1 VESQLVLHGVLL
13 PAAFAFALVIA
24 FARRHDRWMGI
35 SLLLAFAISIS
46 HFDPIVA
53 QPRQGAWTTIVLC
66 LGLMV
71 GVATIAN
78 HRGGSRVGRGI
89 ACAIAGCA
97 GALMLAM
104 PEWIAAERRLALA
117 SALAACSALLL
128 PPGMHRGGFSFWCSQ
143 SLALAGVSLLALS
156 SGFAKLAIPVGASS
170 ALCGWIGVLALFTKP
185 HHSVHAGISGSVAI
199 AGIAGLASAT
209 TFAFDTG
216 ELPVSACALAA
227 MSPLGCWL
235 GELPPFRA
243 SRVASGLARIL
254 GCAAISG
261 LVALI
266 ALKASARDEADAY
279 ALTHVHAPPSIKVVS
294 AWAR

>member
-1 VESQLVLHGVLL
+1 VESQLILHGVLL

-24 FARRHDRWMGI
+24 FARRQARWMGV

-66 LGLMV
+66 LALMV
-71 GVATIAN
+71 GVATAASD
-78 HRGGSRVGRGI
+78 RGGSRGGRGI
-89 ACAIAGCA
+89 VCAIAGCA
-97 GALMLAM
+97 GALMLTM
-104 PEWIAAERRLALA
+104 PEWIAAERRLLLAL
-117 SALAACSALLL
+117 ALAACSALLL
-128 PPGMHRGGFSFWCSQ
+128 PPGMHRGGFSFWFSQ
-143 SLALAGVSLLALS
+143 SLALAGVSLLALA
-156 SGFAKLAIPVGASS
+156 SGFAKLAIPVGAAS
-170 ALCGWIGVLALFTKP
+170 ALCGWIGVLALLTRP
-185 HHSVHAGISGSVAI
+185 HRAVHAGISGSVAI

-216 ELPVSACALAA
+216 ELPASACALAA

-243 SRVASGLARIL
+243 SRIASGLARIL
-254 GCAAISG
+254 GCAVISG

-266 ALKASARDEADAY
+266 AWRASAHGEADAY
-279 ALTHVHAPPSIKVVS
+279 ALADAHAPLSIDVLS
-294 AWAR
+294 AWTR